1 MNVVPFPAR
10 PVLDSMRVAEIAA
23 RHGVGPGHLV
33 VRLHVQ
39 AAIDMHG
46 KECRPG
52 DDWSCEGV
60 DPETGLFDAARLLDV
75 WIRQELLALAL
86 VAKSSDGPVPVY
98 EPEAT
103 DAKLFSFPP
112 QPVLRPW
119 RVEEIAARHGLTA
132 NHPLVAATLAGA
144 LDMHGADRPDWD
156 GDVERCWDVDPRTG
170 KLDAAR
176 LLDGWLAAE
185 TAERRIAG

>member
-10 PVLDSMRVAEIAA
+10 PVLDSMRVAGIAA
-23 RHGVGPGHLV
+23 RHGVGPGHLA
-33 VRLHVQ
+33 VRVHVQ

-52 DDWSCEGV
+52 DDWSGEGV
-60 DPETGLFDAARLLDV
+60 DPGTGLFDAARLLDV
-75 WIRQELLALAL
+75 WVRQELLALAML
-86 VAKSSDGPVPVY
+86 AQSTGSPVNDL
-98 EPEAT
+98 EPEPTRAMV
-103 DAKLFSFPP
+103 FPFPP

-119 RVEEIAARHGLTA
+119 RVEEIAARHGLSA
-132 NHPLVAATLAGA
+132 NDPLVAATLASA
-144 LDMHGADRPDWD
+144 LDMHGVDRPDWD
-156 GDVERCWDVDPRTG
+156 GDSERCWDVDPLTG